1 MRWLLTYLA
10 IFIVPYVQLVF
21 GIECAIRSLRAMP
34 FQPRHKLTVPIL
46 GVVVLLMMIAT
57 WLPSHLLP
65 NPDVCFASLFWFVTR
80 YGNLGL
86 TLLSIIAALMLASAI
101 TIFVRLSSSNLVDED
116 ERIAASR
123 MVYYLILGIISLVC
137 CSQNC

>member
-1 MRWLLTYLA
+1 MG
-10 IFIVPYVQLVF
+10 FV
-21 GIECAIRSLRAMP
+21 
-34 FQPRHKLTVPIL
+34 IL
-46 GVVVLLMMIAT
+46 IMIIAT

-65 NPDVCFASLFWFVTR
+65 NPDVCFASLFWFITR

-86 TLLSIIAALMLASAI
+86 IMLSIIAALMLASAI
-101 TIFVRLSSSNLVDED
+101 TIFIRLSGSNLVDED

-137 CSQNC
+137 CS